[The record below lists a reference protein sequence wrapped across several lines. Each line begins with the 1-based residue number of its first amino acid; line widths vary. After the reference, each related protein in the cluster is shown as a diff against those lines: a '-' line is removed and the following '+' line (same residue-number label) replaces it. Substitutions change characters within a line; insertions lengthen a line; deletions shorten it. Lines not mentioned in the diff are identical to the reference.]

1 MRSFLIKRI
10 LQAAGVV
17 ICISAL
23 TFFILNVVPGDPV
36 RVMMGDMADE
46 QTVQQ
51 VRHTMGLDKP
61 VPEQYANW
69 FGKMLHG
76 DFGTSYMQKKSV
88 IALMSKA
95 LTVTLQ
101 LAICAYIFA
110 AVNHGRWLD
119 RTLMSLAVFGISA
132 PVFWVAI
139 VLQIVFAL
147 NLKWFPL
154 SGVKT
159 AAAYVLPIIA
169 LGTRY
174 AASIA
179 RVTRTSMLDVLSQD
193 YIRTAE
199 AKGLSRWTIIIKHAL
214 RNALIP
220 IITIAGTQL
229 GDILTGSILIESIF
243 AMPGMGKLL
252 LDAINARDLPLIEG
266 SVMYI
271 AVICVAI
278 YLVVD
283 ILYAVVDP
291 RIRLG
296 GAASE

>member
-110 AVNHGRWLD
+110 VVLGLIMGIIAAVNHGRWLD
-119 RTLMSLAVFGISA
+119 RTLMSLAVLVFPRRFFGWPLCFRLYSRSI
-132 PVFWVAI
+132 
-139 VLQIVFAL
+139 
-147 NLKWFPL
+147 L
-154 SGVKT
+154 SG
-159 AAAYVLPIIA
+159 
-169 LGTRY
+169 
-174 AASIA
+174 
-179 RVTRTSMLDVLSQD
+179 
-193 YIRTAE
+193 
-199 AKGLSRWTIIIKHAL
+199 SRCPAL
-214 RNALIP
+214 RRLRLMYCQFLP
-220 IITIAGTQL
+220 L
-229 GDILTGSILIESIF
+229 EH
-243 AMPGMGKLL
+243 AMPQALL
-252 LDAINARDLPLIEG
+252 
-266 SVMYI
+266 V
-271 AVICVAI
+271 
-278 YLVVD
+278 
-283 ILYAVVDP
+283 
-291 RIRLG
+291 
-296 GAASE
+296 

>member
-10 LQAAGVV
+10 FQAVGVV

-51 VRHTMGLDKP
+51 VRHTMGLDRP
-61 VPEQYANW
+61 VPEQYAHW
-69 FGKMLHG
+69 FGNILHG

-101 LAICAYIFA
+101 LAAFAYVFAVVFGLLMGIIA
-110 AVNHGRWLD
+110 AVNHGKWLD

-159 AAAYVLPIIA
+159 SAAYVLPIIA

-179 RVTRTSMLDVLSQD
+179 RVTRTN
-193 YIRTAE
+193 R
-199 AKGLSRWTIIIKHAL
+199 
-214 RNALIP
+214 
-220 IITIAGTQL
+220 
-229 GDILTGSILIESIF
+229 
-243 AMPGMGKLL
+243 
-252 LDAINARDLPLIEG
+252 
-266 SVMYI
+266 
-271 AVICVAI
+271 
-278 YLVVD
+278 
-283 ILYAVVDP
+283 
-291 RIRLG
+291 
-296 GAASE
+296 